1 MAPSAHW
8 PVHSSKEV
16 ASRHGPSVASQP
28 VPLLFALPILIG
40 LTAQMDAREPMSADA
55 LQELVNRL
63 KDQLGIDAVVSA
75 AIVPSN
81 PLLVSVQRV
90 DGAPATFQMAF
101 EKQFLAGLDADDL
114 KAIVAHELGHVWIFT
129 HHPYLQTE
137 RLANTVAMRAVS
149 RDSLERVYNKVW
161 EREGSKERPGAL
173 PRAAVDVLPLT
184 RRTIEPPMCGR
195 DGGVPSRAAYIL
207 ARTITSRF
215 TERRAEVNARPPSV
229 PVGLGSEPTT

>member
-1 MAPSAHW
+1 MDR
-8 PVHSSKEV
+8 
-16 ASRHGPSVASQP
+16 ASHRNLFH
-28 VPLLFALPILIG
+28 LLFALPILIG
-40 LTAQMDAREPMSADA
+40 LTAHMDAREPMRAGA
-55 LQELVNRL
+55 LQALVDRL

-81 PLLVSVQRV
+81 PLLVSVQPV
-90 DGAPATFQMAF
+90 VGAPATFQMAF

-161 EREGSKERPGAL
+161 EREGSKS
-173 PRAAVDVLPLT
+173 D
-184 RRTIEPPMCGR
+184 
-195 DGGVPSRAAYIL
+195 L
-207 ARTITSRF
+207 ARF
-215 TERRAEVNARPPSV
+215 
-229 PVGLGSEPTT
+229 LGPQ